1 MTKYLMRLKITGF
14 KDVWTTDDNAIK
26 EYEALEKELKLT
38 LDHVDFDCMDAEK
51 LMMIT
56 KRS

>member
-1 MTKYLMRLKITGF
+1 MRLKITGF